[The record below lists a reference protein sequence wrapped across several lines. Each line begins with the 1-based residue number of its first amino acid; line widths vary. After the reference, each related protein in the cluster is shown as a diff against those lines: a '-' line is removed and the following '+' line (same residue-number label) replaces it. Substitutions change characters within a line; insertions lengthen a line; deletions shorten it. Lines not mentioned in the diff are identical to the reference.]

1 MKSIKVTLG
10 TGLLIAISLYSNAAN
25 NSSKPNIIFILCD
38 DMGYGDLGC
47 YGQKYIQTPNLD
59 RMAQEGMLFTQAYAG
74 SPVSAPSRASLMTGQ
89 HTGHTHVRGNKE
101 YWLKIVHLKSINIM
115 SKKALLMILDG
126 WGIGD
131 QGKDDVIFNTPTPY
145 WDSLLATYPHS
156 QLQAS
161 GENVGLPDGQMGN
174 SEVGH
179 LNIGAGRIVY
189 QDLVKIN
196 RACADNSILKNP
208 GIVSAFTYAKEKGK
222 NVHFMGLTSNGGVHS
237 SFDHL
242 FKLCDIAKE
251 YGVDNTFV
259 HCFMDGRDT
268 DPKSGKG
275 FIEQLTAHCEKS
287 AGKIA
292 SIVGRFYAM
301 DRDKRWERVKVAY
314 DLLVNGE
321 GKVATDMVQA
331 MQESYDEGVTDE
343 FIKPIV
349 NGNFDG
355 TIKEGDVVIFFN
367 YRNDRAKELT
377 VVLTQQDMPEQ
388 GMHIIPGLQY
398 YCMTPYDASFK
409 GVHVLFDK
417 ENVQNT
423 LGEYLAAQ
431 GKTQLHIA
439 ETEKYAHVT
448 FFFNGGRETPY
459 DAEERILVPSPKV
472 ATYDLKPEMSAYE
485 VKDKLVEAINTQ
497 KFDFIVVN
505 YANGD
510 MVGHTGIY
518 SAIEKAVKAIDECV
532 KDTVEAAKANDYEV
546 IIIADHGNADH
557 ALNEDGTPNTAHS
570 LNPVPFVYVT
580 ENKNAKVENGVLA
593 DVAPSIL
600 HILGMA
606 QPADMTG
613 KDLIK

>member
-1 MKSIKVTLG
+1 
-10 TGLLIAISLYSNAAN
+10 
-25 NSSKPNIIFILCD
+25 
-38 DMGYGDLGC
+38 
-47 YGQKYIQTPNLD
+47 
-59 RMAQEGMLFTQAYAG
+59 
-74 SPVSAPSRASLMTGQ
+74 
-89 HTGHTHVRGNKE
+89 
-101 YWLKIVHLKSINIM
+101 M

-126 WGIGD
+126 WGLGD
-131 QGKDDVIFNTPTPY
+131 QKKDDVIFNTPTPY
-145 WDSLLATYPHS
+145 WDYLMNTYPHS

-179 LNIGAGRIVY
+179 LNIGAGRVVY

-208 GIVSAFTYAKEKGK
+208 EIVAAFSYAKENGK

-237 SFDHL
+237 SLVHL

-251 YGVDNTFV
+251 YNIDNTFI

-275 FIEQLTAHCEKS
+275 FIEELSAHCEKS

-292 SIVGRFYAM
+292 SIIGRYYAV
-301 DRDKRWERVKVAY
+301 DRDKRWERVKEAY
-314 DLLVNGE
+314 DLLVKGE
-321 GKVATDMVQA
+321 GKKAADMVQA

-349 NGNFDG
+349 NANFDG

-377 VVLTQQDMPEQ
+377 VVLTQQDMPEA
-388 GMHIIPGLQY
+388 GMRTIPGLQY

-409 GVHVLFDK
+409 GVHILFDK
-417 ENVQNT
+417 ENVSNT
-423 LGEYLAAQ
+423 LGEYLAAK
-431 GKTQLHIA
+431 GLNQLHIA

-459 DAEERILVPSPKV
+459 DNEDRILVPSPKV

-485 VKDKLVEAINTQ
+485 VKDKLVAAINEN
-497 KFDFIVVN
+497 KYDFIVVN
-505 YANGD
+505 FANGD

-518 SAIEKAVKAIDECV
+518 EAIEKAVVAVDACV
-532 KDTVEAAKANDYEV
+532 KDVIEAAKAQDYEA

-570 LNPVPFVYVT
+570 LNPVPCVYVT
-580 ENKNAKVENGVLA
+580 ENKAAKVEDGRLA
-593 DVAPSIL
+593 DVAPTIL
-600 HILGMA
+600 KIMGLEA
-606 QPADMTG
+606 PAEMNG
-613 KDLIK
+613 NVLIK